1 MQVGR
6 IAEVWRYPVKSMAGE
21 SLAAAELASAGI
33 LGDRAFAI
41 VDVETGTVASA
52 KHPRKWNQLLSCR
65 ASLAAPQ
72 RATIELAD
80 GTRLDSAQPDLD
92 ARLSAAFG
100 RAVRLSSTPPTA
112 PTYEEYNASTDAA
125 TIEPL
130 AVGEGGGT
138 FFDLAPIHF
147 VTTSTLARMHEL
159 VPAGRIDRARFRP
172 NFVIDT
178 GDEGGFV
185 ENAWNEQVLALGD
198 EVQLR
203 VVFTCPR
210 CVMPTLAQGDL
221 PAEPAI
227 LRAAAEHNKQ
237 PCSRFNGRQ
246 FATVGMYA
254 SIVRGGTV
262 RPGDVVRL
270 VG

>member
-1 MQVGR
+1 MLGR

-21 SLAAAELASAGI
+21 ALAAAELAATGMV
-33 LGDRAFAI
+33 GDRAFAI
-41 VDVETGTVASA
+41 IDVETDTVASA

-65 ASLAAPQ
+65 AAFTAPA
-72 RATIELAD
+72 RATIVLAD
-80 GTRLDSAQPDLD
+80 GTQLDSAQADLD
-92 ARLSAAFG
+92 AQLSAAFG
-100 RAVRLSSTPPTA
+100 RAVRLSSTPPAA
-112 PTYEEYNASTDAA
+112 PTYEVYDANTGA
-125 TIEPL
+125 AAIDTL

-138 FFDLAPIHF
+138 FYDLAPIHF

-159 VPAGRIDRARFRP
+159 VPEGRVDRARFRP

-178 GDEGGFV
+178 GAAGGFL
-185 ENAWNEQVLALGD
+185 ENAWNEQVLAIGD
-198 EVQLR
+198 DVQLR
-203 VVFTCPR
+203 VAFTCPR
-210 CVMPTLAQGDL
+210 CVMTTLAQGAL

-237 PCSRFNGRQ
+237 PCSRLGGRQ

-254 SIVRGGTV
+254 SVVRGGTV
-262 RPGDVVRL
+262 RAGDAVHR

>member
-6 IAEVWRYPVKSMAGE
+6 LAEIWRYPVKSMAGE
-21 SLAAAELASAGI
+21 ALAVAELGTAGVV
-33 LGDRAFAI
+33 GDRAFAI

-52 KHPRKWNQLLSCR
+52 KHPRKWSQLLSCR
-65 ASLAAPQ
+65 ASLQAPE
-72 RATIELAD
+72 RMTIVLPD
-80 GTRLDSAQPDLD
+80 GTELDSARPDLD
-92 ARLSAAFG
+92 ARLSLAFG
-100 RAVRLSSTPPTA
+100 RAVRLSSAPPAA
-112 PTYEEYNASTDAA
+112 PTYEEFNASTGAA

-159 VPAGRIDRARFRP
+159 VPGANIDRARFRP

-178 GDEGGFV
+178 GADVGFV
-185 ENAWNEQVLALGD
+185 ENVWNEQVLSVGD
-198 EVQLR
+198 EAQLR

-210 CVMPTLAQGDL
+210 CVMTTLAQGAL

-237 PCSRFNGRQ
+237 PCSRFGGRR

-254 SIVRGGTV
+254 SVVRRGTV
-262 RPGDVVRL
+262 RPGDAIR